1 MEFSNDF
8 QRLRAENELLL
19 VRLLDLDTL
28 ISAREEELQMLRQL
42 AEEGRQ
48 LRSKLDA
55 GTLESENLRQE
66 LEVARREARGLEG
79 RSEEMEK
86 ELIESI
92 RNQSN
97 YSELLGK
104 SGSMQAEIEILQN
117 ELAES
122 TRLNDKLGDL
132 EARLVELTSRL
143 EIAELDRDSLRREL
157 DELRRVREDA
167 VLQEGD
173 KPIEKDN

>member
-1 MEFSNDF
+1 
-8 QRLRAENELLL
+8 
-19 VRLLDLDTL
+19 
-28 ISAREEELQMLRQL
+28 MLRQL

-55 GTLESENLRQE
+55 GTLEADNLRQE
-66 LEVARREARGLEG
+66 LEAVRREARGLEG

-92 RNQSN
+92 RNQKN
-97 YSELLGK
+97 YSELQGK

-122 TRLNDKLGDL
+122 TRLNIKLGDL

-143 EIAELDRDSLRREL
+143 EIAELDRDSLRQEL
-157 DELRRVREDA
+157 DELRGVREHTVVQA
-167 VLQEGD
+167 GE